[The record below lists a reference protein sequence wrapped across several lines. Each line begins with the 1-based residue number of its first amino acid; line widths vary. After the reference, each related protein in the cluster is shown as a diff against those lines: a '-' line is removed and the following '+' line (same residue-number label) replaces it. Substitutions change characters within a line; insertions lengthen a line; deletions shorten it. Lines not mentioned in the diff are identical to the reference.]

1 MVNSLRTFDNI
12 TKSTNDKRFYRG
24 IILENG
30 LKCLLI
36 NDPTTDRSAASLTVS
51 TGLNNILIIKLS

>member
-12 TKSTNDKRFYRG
+12 TKSTNDQRFYRG
-24 IILENG
+24 IVLENG

-36 NDPTTDRSAASLTVS
+36 NDPTTDRSAASMTVC
-51 TGLNNILIIKLS
+51 TGSNTILII